1 MNRMPLLPKL
11 EGSSLSTTCMQ
22 CETLWTIQI
31 SWNLYHSHKQT
42 KKSKSVTQKMEHD
55 IATASGLK
63 FFSTSEKKRCSP
75 EAQHLKLFLVRQHMF
90 ANCGSE
96 IHLTDRHIM
105 LRELWFSIHIPSAK
119 TGSKAF
125 LRCFAFPRLSST
137 PSLDPQQ
144 SEQHTPTLLF
154 EQFFH

>member
-75 EAQHLKLFLVRQHMF
+75 EAQHLKLFLVRWHMF

-105 LRELWFSIHIPSAK
+105 LRELWFFYTYPKCKNWFQGISQMLCFPK
-119 TGSKAF
+119 TILNTKPGSTTK
-125 LRCFAFPRLSST
+125 
-137 PSLDPQQ
+137 
-144 SEQHTPTLLF
+144 
-154 EQFFH
+154 